1 MELEHSLTP
10 HIKISSKQI
19 EDLNVGRTLSDI
31 NRINI
36 FLDPFSRIVEIKT
49 KINKRVLNKLKIF
62 GTAKDT
68 INKVKR

>member
-49 KINKRVLNKLKIF
+49 KINKWDLL
-62 GTAKDT
+62 
-68 INKVKR
+68 